1 MSSSGSRSKTRR
13 PATSG
18 VRDGTQAPGRSTRDT
33 EYQLGKRVEQV
44 VKRPGAIQRLQV
56 LAVVRQRLEAG
67 QVDRLRAALSAA
79 VGAVADRGD
88 VITVQSL
95 DMLGADPRAAEPGVG
110 AAGATTAARA
120 AHGGVTDSAGPR
132 PAQERTPASGPE
144 TQGVVL
150 WTLAGL
156 ILLIGA
162 VLVGRMSKSA
172 SAAEPRQLNEGE
184 RERVLAQLRQWTDGH
199 STTGADAAR
208 GAEGAA
214 R

>member
-1 MSSSGSRSKTRR
+1 VTGS
-13 PATSG
+13 
-18 VRDGTQAPGRSTRDT
+18 V
-33 EYQLGKRVEQV
+33 
-44 VKRPGAIQRLQV
+44 
-56 LAVVRQRLEAG
+56 
-67 QVDRLRAALSAA
+67 
-79 VGAVADRGD
+79 
-88 VITVQSL
+88 
-95 DMLGADPRAAEPGVG
+95 
-110 AAGATTAARA
+110 
-120 AHGGVTDSAGPR
+120 DSAGPV

-162 VLVGRMSKSA
+162 VLVGRISKSA
-172 SAAEPRQLNEGE
+172 SAAEPRQLNDGE